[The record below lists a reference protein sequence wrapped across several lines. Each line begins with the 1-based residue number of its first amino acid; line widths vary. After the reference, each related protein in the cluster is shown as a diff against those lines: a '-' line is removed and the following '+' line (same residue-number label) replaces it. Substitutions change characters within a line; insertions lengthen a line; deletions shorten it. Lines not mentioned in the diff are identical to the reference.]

1 MDFATFL
8 GIFSAFG
15 LIVGAILTS
24 SGINIFINIPSAL
37 IVIGG
42 SIGATLVNYTLSET
56 FMLFKILKKA
66 FFNKTEDYFN
76 TVGMLIGFSFKA
88 RREGIL
94 SIESELEN
102 IDDNFIKNGLQMAV
116 DGASEEMLSEILNDE
131 LYFMRE
137 RHKFGY
143 EVLNSMG
150 LYSPA
155 MGLIGTLIGL
165 VQMLQKLNNPKSIGP
180 AMAVALITTFYG
192 AILAN
197 LVFIPLA
204 GKLKRKSEKELLFK
218 EACINGIVSIAKGEN
233 PKILESRLLSFF
245 TENEKEEY
253 FENA

>member
-8 GIFSAFG
+8 GIISAFG

-24 SGINIFINIPSAL
+24 SGINIFVNVPSAL

-42 SIGATLVNYTLSET
+42 TIGATLVNYTLSET
-56 FMLFKILKKA
+56 LMLFRILKKA
-66 FFNKTEDYFN
+66 FLNKTEDYFN
-76 TVGMLIGFSFKA
+76 TVGMLLRLSFKA

-94 SIESELEN
+94 SIEKDMDE
-102 IDDNFIKNGLQMAV
+102 IGDIFVKKGLQMAV
-116 DGASEEMLSEILNDE
+116 DGANEEMLREILSDE
-131 LYFMRE
+131 IYFMKE

-150 LYSPA
+150 LYAPA

-165 VQMLQKLNNPKSIGP
+165 VQMLQKLNAPKAIGP

-197 LVFIPLA
+197 LIFIPLG

-218 EACINGIVSIAKGEN
+218 EVCINGIISIAKGEN
-233 PKILESRLLSFF
+233 PQILERRLLSFF

-253 FENA
+253 FENE